1 MKAKLGYLI
10 GILCS
15 IFLPS
20 CQLHGQ
26 GYIVPNGV
34 NYAGEYLFGPGIY
47 GINVVHNPTTFEATG
62 FGFEPMGQTPPTVY
76 TNTFFFGGIADVGV
90 RCFIVSSNTS
100 ISLQPILSQSW
111 TELVLNQYGY
121 VFNDGV
127 PFYLALYTGNQ
138 VFYPPNGIYTDPL
151 FGWVELVNNRGVIQ
165 MLGGALE
172 YGGAGIIAGTQTVIQ
187 PTPEPSIFALAAL
200 GGLLLGCR
208 RWHVRKES
216 IIHPKA

>member
-1 MKAKLGYLI
+1 MKAKLGYII

-20 CQLHGQ
+20 FQLHGQ

-34 NYAGEYLFGPGIY
+34 TYAGESLFGTGIY

-62 FGFEPMGQTPPTVY
+62 FGLEPMGQTPPTVY
-76 TNTFFFGGIADVGV
+76 INTFLFGGVADVGV
-90 RCFIVSSNTS
+90 RVFQVFSNQP
-100 ISLQPILSQSW
+100 ISLQPILSHSF
-111 TELVLNQYGY
+111 TELLSPNSY

-138 VFYPPNGIYTDPL
+138 VFNPPNGIYTDPL
-151 FGWVELVNNRGVIQ
+151 FGWVELVNNQGVIQ

-172 YGGAGIIAGTQTVIQ
+172 YGSAGIIAGTQTIIQ
-187 PTPEPSIFALAAL
+187 PVPEPSTFALAAL
-200 GGLLLGCR
+200 GSLLLVWR
-208 RWHVRKES
+208 RRQGRIQK
-216 IIHPKA
+216 